1 MEYYPVIKKNE
12 VMLFAG
18 KCIELE
24 IIMLNKVSRI
34 RKSKVTCLPLYVEAR
49 PERKMYTY
57 THFMYTFYI
66 HDHVYK

>member
-1 MEYYPVIKKNE
+1 
-12 VMLFAG
+12 
-18 KCIELE
+18 
-24 IIMLNKVSRI
+24 MLNKVSRI

-66 HDHVYK
+66 HDHVYKWSERENMIVLVGLNEGTIGKRK